1 MLREHSQGL
10 IPALRDMRHSR
21 RPYVLAVTWTTL
33 RRLQRF
39 EAYVQVYNC
48 EDSPRLRDSSIPITS
63 LHYLR
68 FGQIFVTIALASRA
82 IYQRQKVTKL
92 QYIHYGLRHLRNFNC
107 SLRQLPF
114 LRLRLK
120 VCTGLGPLFCAQHSL
135 LMKDVTEQWHNV
147 EIVVAMAGCRYR
159 ARNRPAKSPSSHR
172 SGGGD
177 EYKEAY

>member
-1 MLREHSQGL
+1 MCRYIIAKTAHVCET
-10 IPALRDMRHSR
+10 
-21 RPYVLAVTWTTL
+21 RPYLSLLFTL
-33 RRLQRF
+33 SDLVK
-39 EAYVQVYNC
+39 Y
-48 EDSPRLRDSSIPITS
+48 S
-63 LHYLR
+63 LPLLSHREQY
-68 FGQIFVTIALASRA
+68 T
-82 IYQRQKVTKL
+82 QRQKVIKL
-92 QYIHYGLRHLRNFNC
+92 QYIHYGLRHLRNFNY

-120 VCTGLGPLFCAQHSL
+120 VCTGLGPLFCAQHGL

-177 EYKEAY
+177 EHKEA